1 MRTRRTVRRH
11 PARLP
16 TPSTGNEERHNDE
29 GAAMAEATTYKIV
42 EVAGTSTESIAEA
55 MRSGVKRAGETL
67 RNLDWVEVS
76 SIRGHVEGN
85 EIAHFQVEMKI
96 GFRLE

>member
-1 MRTRRTVRRH
+1 
-11 PARLP
+11 
-16 TPSTGNEERHNDE
+16 
-29 GAAMAEATTYKIV
+29 MAETATYKIV

-55 MRSGVKRAGETL
+55 MRAGVRRAGETL

-76 SIRGHVEGN
+76 SIRGHVENN